1 MVWASLDN
9 EGMIA
14 YTIFISMRQFI
25 VSVTVFENVFRW
37 LQPVLLIQFWYDEL
51 AHTPIRTSMLH
62 SEFYIFFNQP
72 FSQQVMMLLV
82 QEGMFEFSTQK
93 LDSIVHSWRSVIAV
107 AFNWTVYLIHEMW
120 NEIERK
126 ED

>member
-1 MVWASLDN
+1 
-9 EGMIA
+9 
-14 YTIFISMRQFI
+14 
-25 VSVTVFENVFRW
+25 
-37 LQPVLLIQFWYDEL
+37 
-51 AHTPIRTSMLH
+51 
-62 SEFYIFFNQP
+62 
-72 FSQQVMMLLV
+72 MMLLV

-107 AFNWTVYLIHEMW
+107 AFNLTVYLIHEMW